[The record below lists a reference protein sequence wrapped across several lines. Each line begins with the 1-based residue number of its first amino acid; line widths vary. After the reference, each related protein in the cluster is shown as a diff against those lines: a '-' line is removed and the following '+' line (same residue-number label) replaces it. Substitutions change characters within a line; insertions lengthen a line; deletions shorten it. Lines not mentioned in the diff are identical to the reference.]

1 MKYTLICLAMLV
13 MCIAAEATPMVT
25 DSSSL
30 LDKAKY
36 FQADLIEKHLS
47 HGEYVSIVPVVP
59 PGTKLKHTVDE
70 PGNVIHAGV
79 WTGRYLGAVGYQY
92 AVTKDPQVRKLGW
105 EILKA
110 LRIQQEV
117 TGKPGLL
124 ARGYM
129 RGHGPVE
136 EYERGYNDMPHWH
149 QGQGKYADYRWYS
162 DVSVDNFN
170 AVLYGYSVYYDL
182 AADAAQKKFIAYDV
196 DRLMTHVLD
205 NHCRIVDVDGKVTQW
220 GHIGI
225 DPDPAREDYYKQ
237 IAKARKADLDA
248 LGVNI
253 DEWRPPLKMELMLLP
268 DLLIAHHVTGKQ
280 RYIDFY
286 NKVIARFK
294 DNPDRSRSNKP
305 FLERVSHVNHSDEG
319 QEFEALYSLS
329 KYEHNPELIAR
340 YNKWIED
347 LWDMNWME
355 GSSLFTFMTLA
366 MLPEYHLPVKP
377 GISSADPKKVPHGEE
392 SLRTAIETL
401 KLFPVDR
408 TFRPVMN
415 SLRKDI
421 EFNPYIDRGG
431 EKQAAKPIPINER
444 PMDNEYEWKGSPYRL
459 DGWTKPIVTAIQ
471 FSADDP
477 QVMWF
482 SDTYG
487 RVYETLDG
495 GKNWSSTSRSMMGA
509 RVQNISASKT
519 RTFVLFA
526 QTDKGVIVT
535 RDGGISW
542 LPAPADKTPAF
553 ESRDFAQW
561 QSASDGSVFPHRRS
575 EQASSLQRRRQNRDP
590 VHERVAHTAGELRLL
605 HQRSALWPAARA
617 AAILEQGWRKVDR
630 AQAVAGDGDRL
641 RRLSPRLLDGKIL
654 WFPERIADKTR

>member
-1 MKYTLICLAMLV
+1 M
-13 MCIAAEATPMVT
+13 
-25 DSSSL
+25 
-30 LDKAKY
+30 
-36 FQADLIEKHLS
+36 
-47 HGEYVSIVPVVP
+47 PVVP

-248 LGVNI
+248 LGVKI

-294 DNPDRSRSNKP
+294 DNPDRSRSDKP

-347 LWDMNWME
+347 LCGHELDGGQFAVHIHDACN
-355 GSSLFTFMTLA
+355 A
-366 MLPEYHLPVKP
+366 P
-377 GISSADPKKVPHGEE
+377 GISPASEAGNLQRGPEKSAAWRREPADGYRDSEAFPGRPH
-392 SLRTAIETL
+392 
-401 KLFPVDR
+401 V
-408 TFRPVMN
+408 
-415 SLRKDI
+415 
-421 EFNPYIDRGG
+421 
-431 EKQAAKPIPINER
+431 QAGDELAAQ
-444 PMDNEYEWKGSPYRL
+444 GH
-459 DGWTKPIVTAIQ
+459 
-471 FSADDP
+471 
-477 QVMWF
+477 
-482 SDTYG
+482 
-487 RVYETLDG
+487 
-495 GKNWSSTSRSMMGA
+495 
-509 RVQNISASKT
+509 RVQ
-519 RTFVLFA
+519 
-526 QTDKGVIVT
+526 
-535 RDGGISW
+535 
-542 LPAPADKTPAF
+542 
-553 ESRDFAQW
+553 
-561 QSASDGSVFPHRRS
+561 
-575 EQASSLQRRRQNRDP
+575 SL
-590 VHERVAHTAGELRLL
+590 H
-605 HQRSALWPAARA
+605 
-617 AAILEQGWRKVDR
+617 
-630 AQAVAGDGDRL
+630 
-641 RRLSPRLLDGKIL
+641 
-654 WFPERIADKTR
+654 